1 MIQNNDYCENEKA
14 FGFYAYTLS
23 LISTGLSP
31 QKASISAREKFTPA
45 VVNTIQA
52 KHEFEPEYKSMVS
65 SINPVL
71 YYTGLMELLVTDPN
85 QDPTT
90 ARNIRVHYVLT
101 KAVIENRIEPEEILL
116 HDTLFKKA
124 AEDEEAREQL
134 DLLLWTRADLNM
146 TLTNRLKRMY
156 LERQKTK

>member
-1 MIQNNDYCENEKA
+1 MSPMIQNNDYCENEKA

-65 SINPVL
+65 SRLCEILSVN
-71 YYTGLMELLVTDPN
+71 TGLL
-85 QDPTT
+85 
-90 ARNIRVHYVLT
+90 R
-101 KAVIENRIEPEEILL
+101 
-116 HDTLFKKA
+116 
-124 AEDEEAREQL
+124 
-134 DLLLWTRADLNM
+134 
-146 TLTNRLKRMY
+146 
-156 LERQKTK
+156 